1 VGTPQLTKP
10 FGLELLR
17 RSTISAAELDARVSK
32 EWDALASNHEAPNDI
47 GPCVRRPKYL
57 LLDELGE
64 LPDPN
69 DFVEDLLCDG
79 QLSVIYGAPNAGK
92 SFFALDLALRV
103 AFGWKWFGKD
113 VERGAVIYV
122 AAEGGGGMKRRVAAF
137 LRGHGVEQT
146 QGLPFA
152 LIPYTVDFRD
162 KRSIEG
168 LIEIAQEIS
177 EQFGIPV
184 RWIIVD
190 TLSRALAG
198 GDENSSTDM
207 GALVRGADRVRTA
220 TGAHLSLVHH
230 AGKDHAR
237 GARGH
242 SLLLGA
248 ADTEIEIKRHDRTS
262 GVIEMNV
269 TKQRDLEIGRGFAF
283 KLERVDLGKNARG
296 KPVTSCVV
304 EAAIVKPD
312 LTETEQEAIEILN
325 TMLHE
330 SDEAYVDLSAWREA
344 ILSRGD
350 LVAGQR
356 PDTRR
361 TQWQR
366 LRKSLEKKGFIERC
380 DNKVAV
386 KNG

>member
-1 VGTPQLTKP
+1 M
-10 FGLELLR
+10 
-17 RSTISAAELDARVSK
+17 
-32 EWDALASNHEAPNDI
+32 
-47 GPCVRRPKYL
+47 
-57 LLDELGE
+57 
-64 LPDPN
+64 
-69 DFVEDLLCDG
+69 
-79 QLSVIYGAPNAGK
+79 
-92 SFFALDLALRV
+92 DLALHV
-103 AFGWKWFGKD
+103 ALGRTWFGKE
-113 VERGAVIYV
+113 VERGAVVYL

-137 LRGHGVEQT
+137 LRQRGVEQPK
-146 QGLPFA
+146 GVPFA

-168 LIEIAQEIS
+168 LIEIVKEIS
-177 EQFGIPV
+177 TRLGIPV

-248 ADTEIEIKRHDRTS
+248 VDTEIEIKRHDETR
-262 GVIEMNV
+262 GVIEMTV
-269 TKQRDLEIGRGFAF
+269 TKQRDLEVGRGFAF
-283 KLERVDLGKNARG
+283 KLERVDLGTNARG

-304 EAAIVKPD
+304 EATTVKPV
-312 LTETEQEAIEILN
+312 LTETEQEALEILN

-330 SDEAYVDLSAWREA
+330 SDAAYVELPTWREA

-350 LVAGQR
+350 LLPGQSR
-356 PDTRR
+356 DTRR
-361 TQWQR
+361 RQWQR
-366 LRKSLEKKGFIERC
+366 VRKSLEKKGIIEVYG
-380 DNKVAV
+380 NKVGV
-386 KNG
+386 KI